1 MADSWWTTPVSTAPV
16 EGRTDLIGGLK
27 RIGELSAPLMGLQ
40 NVAAQQPA
48 QEQAQSALQLPKPG
62 DVLPGVV
69 SGYRAMQE
77 AAAKQ
82 LSQDEGVPPM
92 LARPDEQAAP
102 SMQQQAMQAAQ
113 ARYAPA
119 QPVTPADAFKAAQ
132 ARYAGTPVG
141 LAAEELGLQKEAALA
156 DLGTER
162 AGMGYDIAAQE
173 RYNQS
178 AAKAEQ
184 VDAEQQARWERM
196 RTEFDQAQAKRLRD
210 MEELKTE
217 IAATKIDPQN
227 YWAKGSGF
235 GQALSLLAVALGGFA
250 EGYSGGRLKNTAL
263 DQLNRNIDQDIEAQ
277 KANLATK
284 RGALA
289 ESQNIY
295 GLARQ
300 KFGDDQSAMDYTRA
314 RQNEALKNASLRFA
328 GEARTEKLKL
338 AAQNAAAHFGNQEK
352 LYDLKVR
359 QLYADADAARLRA
372 AAGAQAAAQA
382 AVEREIDKRI
392 EREKKIAEVANLK
405 AQGIKLGA
413 EAEKLAMESGFGTG
427 RPEVLTPKVAERIVN
442 FQERRMLPSGQVS
455 VVPKYYD
462 VPESKSKEAVDR
474 VAAADEFSRQMETLV
489 QLNDK
494 TGIGYGLGAGELSK
508 KIDATHKA
516 AATALMLARGGK
528 SDNDYKQAEES
539 IPKPARIFDS
549 GERATLLAT
558 KDLARFS
565 AQSYLNA
572 IARPVSV
579 ETKTLANGQTMQ
591 VVVPQYGEQQTGETR
606 PIYRTPK

>member
-1 MADSWWTTPVSTAPV
+1 MAESWWTTPVSTAPV

-27 RIGELSAPLMGLQ
+27 RLGELSVPLMGFQ
-40 NVAAQQPA
+40 NVPAQQPA
-48 QEQAQSALQLPKPG
+48 QEQAQSALQLPKPN
-62 DVLPGVV
+62 DVIPQLV

-92 LARPDEQAAP
+92 LARPEEQAAP
-102 SMQQQAMQAAQ
+102 SMQQQAMMAAQ

-156 DLGTER
+156 DLETER

-173 RYNQS
+173 RYNQA

-210 MEELKTE
+210 MEDLKTE

-372 AAGAQAAAQA
+372 AAAAQAAAEA
-382 AVEREIDKRI
+382 SADKRT
-392 EREKKIAEVANLK
+392 EKLLDLKKKFLENRQLEQKIAE
-405 AQGIKLGA
+405 
-413 EAEKLAMESGFGTG
+413 EAPGETGGLQKIEKS
-427 RPEVLTPKVAERIVN
+427 VAEGYVPNAFATRN
-442 FQERRMLPSGQVS
+442 PDGTVS
-455 VVPKYYD
+455 YQGAFFP
-462 VPESKSKEAVDR
+462 
-474 VAAADEFSRQMETLV
+474 
-489 QLNDK
+489 
-494 TGIGYGLGAGELSK
+494 GIGKEQASKIVEKQQAIDELDDVLEQMKSLPDKGYTGYWMPSVSQQVEQLSAEFKAKKNHALGLGAFDAGGAKLLGGMDPTQAVETRKYVDLLLSENRRQR
-508 KIDATHKA
+508 ARNA
-516 AATALMLARGGK
+516 AGAVAGTLVPSARGFLG
-528 SDNDYKQAEES
+528 S
-539 IPKPARIFDS
+539 F
-549 GERATLLAT
+549 
-558 KDLARFS
+558 
-565 AQSYLNA
+565 
-572 IARPVSV
+572 
-579 ETKTLANGQTMQ
+579 
-591 VVVPQYGEQQTGETR
+591 EQQSNVQPVIPFKKG
-606 PIYRTPK
+606 P